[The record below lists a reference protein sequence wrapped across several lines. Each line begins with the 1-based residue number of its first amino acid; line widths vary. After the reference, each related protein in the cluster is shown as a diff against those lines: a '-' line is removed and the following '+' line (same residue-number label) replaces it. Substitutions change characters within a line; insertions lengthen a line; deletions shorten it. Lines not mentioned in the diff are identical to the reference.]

1 MEAPFYNGAMPNLLD
16 IFDKFIHADW
26 FNTLLGVVI
35 ICAITFVVARITVAF
50 MRRVLNKTTLL
61 PSSSIFINLVRI
73 IVWVIGICCVLSM
86 CFNVNISA
94 MVTGLG
100 VVGIA
105 VSLGFQDTLSN
116 LIGGLTVSVSRTV
129 EPGDNIR
136 MGPSGVTGV
145 VQDVTWRYTSIKD
158 SSGTIT
164 NIPNSLMTSTAVCK
178 LSPLNE
184 ISIPLVVTT
193 NSERLTATAHH
204 IEDAAEK
211 AVARVSKLK
220 KRPSVSFSSITDYGF
235 KGSLSFT
242 IAEASKASSA
252 TDAAIRAVAPYVHN
266 HLIEEAM
273 GDQPGRN
280 LPTPPGR
287 PCPWRTRKTGHKNS
301 PAPRQRMNPPQK
313 VGARIGSP
321 GFRINGCESP
331 FQPLLELPRHNTSVH
346 RSIWREQGLISVYAK
361 PGDRK
366 VLTYGTT

>member
-1 MEAPFYNGAMPNLLD
+1 
-16 IFDKFIHADW
+16 
-26 FNTLLGVVI
+26 
-35 ICAITFVVARITVAF
+35 

-61 PSSSIFINLVRI
+61 PSSSIFINPRAHHRVGHRHLLRAVD
-73 IVWVIGICCVLSM
+73 VLQREHLRHGHRPGR
-86 CFNVNISA
+86 CRYR
-94 MVTGLG
+94 G
-100 VVGIA
+100 VV
-105 VSLGFQDTLSN
+105 GFQDTLSN

-273 GDQPGRN
+273 GDLSRAETYRRHRVARAREGRGRHFGRN
-280 LPTPPGR
+280 RDT
-287 PCPWRTRKTGHKNS
+287 K
-301 PAPRQRMNPPQK
+301 
-313 VGARIGSP
+313 
-321 GFRINGCESP
+321 
-331 FQPLLELPRHNTSVH
+331 
-346 RSIWREQGLISVYAK
+346 
-361 PGDRK
+361 
-366 VLTYGTT
+366 

>member
-1 MEAPFYNGAMPNLLD
+1 MEAPFYNEAMPNLLD

-26 FNTLLGVVI
+26 FNTMLGVVI

-50 MRRVLNKTTLL
+50 MRRVLNKTSLL
-61 PSSSIFINLVRI
+61 PSGSIFINLVRI
-73 IVWVIGICCVLSM
+73 VVWVIGICCVLSM

-94 MVTGLG
+94 MITGLG

-220 KRPSVSFSSITDYGF
+220 KRPSVSFSSISDYGF

-266 HLIEEAM
+266 H
-273 GDQPGRN
+273 
-280 LPTPPGR
+280 
-287 PCPWRTRKTGHKNS
+287 
-301 PAPRQRMNPPQK
+301 RMNPPQK

-346 RSIWREQGLISVYAK
+346 RNIWREQDLPSVYAK
-361 PGDRK
+361 PDDRK
-366 VLTYGTT
+366 VLTCDAT

>member
-1 MEAPFYNGAMPNLLD
+1 M
-16 IFDKFIHADW
+16 
-26 FNTLLGVVI
+26 
-35 ICAITFVVARITVAF
+35 
-50 MRRVLNKTTLL
+50 
-61 PSSSIFINLVRI
+61 RI

-184 ISIPLVVTT
+184 DFHSPGGHQQQ
-193 NSERLTATAHH
+193 RAPHRTAHH

-211 AVARVSKLK
+211 AVAV
-220 KRPSVSFSSITDYGF
+220 
-235 KGSLSFT
+235 
-242 IAEASKASSA
+242 
-252 TDAAIRAVAPYVHN
+252 
-266 HLIEEAM
+266 
-273 GDQPGRN
+273 
-280 LPTPPGR
+280 
-287 PCPWRTRKTGHKNS
+287 
-301 PAPRQRMNPPQK
+301 
-313 VGARIGSP
+313 
-321 GFRINGCESP
+321 
-331 FQPLLELPRHNTSVH
+331 
-346 RSIWREQGLISVYAK
+346 
-361 PGDRK
+361 
-366 VLTYGTT
+366 

>member
-1 MEAPFYNGAMPNLLD
+1 MEAPFYNEAMPNLLD

-26 FNTLLGVVI
+26 FNTMLGVVI

-50 MRRVLNKTTLL
+50 MRRVLNKTSLL

-73 IVWVIGICCVLSM
+73 VVWVIGICCVLSM

-94 MVTGLG
+94 MITGLG

-211 AVARVSKLK
+211 AIARVSKLK
-220 KRPSVSFSSITDYGF
+220 KRPSVSFSSISDYGF

-273 GDQPGRN
+273 GD
-280 LPTPPGR
+280 L
-287 PCPWRTRKTGHKNS
+287 TG
-301 PAPRQRMNPPQK
+301 QK
-313 VGARIGSP
+313 LTDATGSLVP
-321 GFRINGCESP
+321 VKLS
-331 FQPLLELPRHNTSVH
+331 
-346 RSIWREQGLISVYAK
+346 LIHI
-361 PGDRK
+361 
-366 VLTYGTT
+366 

>member
-1 MEAPFYNGAMPNLLD
+1 MGPCPICSTYS
-16 IFDKFIHADW
+16 ISSIHADW

-136 MGPSGVTGV
+136 MVQRSGVTGV

-193 NSERLTATAHH
+193 SSERLTATAHH

-273 GDQPGRN
+273 GDLTGQKLTDAARVARARG
-280 LPTPPGR
+280 
-287 PCPWRTRKTGHKNS
+287 RTRKTGHKNS

-346 RSIWREQGLISVYAK
+346 RSIWREQGFDFSI
-361 PGDRK
+361 RK
-366 VLTYGTT
+366 TW

>member
-1 MEAPFYNGAMPNLLD
+1 MSVFEN
-16 IFDKFIHADW
+16 FISSITGGD
-26 FNTLLGVVI
+26 LLGKLIVAIVLV
-35 ICAITFVVARITVAF
+35 CAIAVVSH
-50 MRRVLNKTTLL
+50 VLVKWLRHIMQRDDTSI
-61 PSSSIFINLVRI
+61 PQSSIFINIMRG
-73 IVWVIGICCVLSM
+73 IVWGLGCCFVLDT
-86 CFNVNISA
+86 CFNVNMSA
-94 MVTGLG
+94 LIAALG
-100 VVGIA
+100 VGGIA
-105 VSLGFQDTLSN
+105 LSLGFQDTLSN

-220 KRPSVSFSSITDYGF
+220 KRPSVSFSSISDYGF

-273 GDQPGRN
+273 GD
-280 LPTPPGR
+280 L
-287 PCPWRTRKTGHKNS
+287 TG
-301 PAPRQRMNPPQK
+301 QK
-313 VGARIGSP
+313 LTDATGSLVPVKDEEGASS
-321 GFRINGCESP
+321 N
-331 FQPLLELPRHNTSVH
+331 
-346 RSIWREQGLISVYAK
+346 
-361 PGDRK
+361 
-366 VLTYGTT
+366 

>member
-1 MEAPFYNGAMPNLLD
+1 MEAPFYNEAMPNLLD

-204 IEDAAEK
+204 IEPP
-211 AVARVSKLK
+211 R
-220 KRPSVSFSSITDYGF
+220 RPS
-235 KGSLSFT
+235 
-242 IAEASKASSA
+242 
-252 TDAAIRAVAPYVHN
+252 
-266 HLIEEAM
+266 
-273 GDQPGRN
+273 
-280 LPTPPGR
+280 
-287 PCPWRTRKTGHKNS
+287 
-301 PAPRQRMNPPQK
+301 PA
-313 VGARIGSP
+313 
-321 GFRINGCESP
+321 
-331 FQPLLELPRHNTSVH
+331 
-346 RSIWREQGLISVYAK
+346 
-361 PGDRK
+361 
-366 VLTYGTT
+366 

>member
-136 MGPSGVTGV
+136 MDHPASLASC
-145 VQDVTWRYTSIKD
+145 RTS
-158 SSGTIT
+158 
-164 NIPNSLMTSTAVCK
+164 
-178 LSPLNE
+178 
-184 ISIPLVVTT
+184 
-193 NSERLTATAHH
+193 
-204 IEDAAEK
+204 
-211 AVARVSKLK
+211 
-220 KRPSVSFSSITDYGF
+220 
-235 KGSLSFT
+235 
-242 IAEASKASSA
+242 
-252 TDAAIRAVAPYVHN
+252 
-266 HLIEEAM
+266 
-273 GDQPGRN
+273 PGA
-280 LPTPPGR
+280 TPPSKTVR
-287 PCPWRTRKTGHKNS
+287 APSPTSPTRS
-301 PAPRQRMNPPQK
+301 
-313 VGARIGSP
+313 
-321 GFRINGCESP
+321 
-331 FQPLLELPRHNTSVH
+331 
-346 RSIWREQGLISVYAK
+346 
-361 PGDRK
+361 
-366 VLTYGTT
+366 